1 MGDVNLYDVLKAG
14 YGTKKDQTT
23 RLQKNGYNLDDSL
36 SNHNQQVYFNPTNK
50 KMIFNVTGTHNL
62 SDWGTDLY
70 LAAGKLKDT
79 NRYKQADKRFKEA
92 KLKYKPL
99 KTSVVGN
106 SLGGTIAGYIG
117 GRDDNIITHNKGA
130 TIGQKMRK
138 NETHYRI
145 KNDLVSLL
153 NANSK
158 HTKTL
163 NNNNFFKD
171 PYNAH
176 LVETIKNNKI
186 FV

>member
-14 YGTKKDQTT
+14 YTNKKDQL
-23 RLQKNGYNLDDSL
+23 RNNGYNYDKSL

-50 KMIFNVTGTHNL
+50 KMIFNVTGTHNFR
-62 SDWGTDLY
+62 DVGTDLY
-70 LAAGKLKDT
+70 LAAGNLKGT
-79 NRYKQADKRFKEA
+79 NRYKEADKRFKEA
-92 KLKYKPL
+92 KLKYKPT

-117 GRDDNIITHNKGA
+117 GKDDNIVTHNKGA
-130 TIGQKMRK
+130 TIGQKMRS
-138 NETHYRI
+138 NETHYRV
-145 KNDLVSLL
+145 KNDLVSVL

-158 HTKTL
+158 HTKNL
-163 NNNNFFKD
+163 SNKNWFKD

-176 LVETIKNNKI
+176 LVDTVKNEKI